1 MARRKEHTHEQI
13 RHMAISAVVEHLQC
27 HGVDN
32 LSLRK
37 VATTIGYVPSTLINI
52 FGSYQYLLLAVS
64 EQTLLQLAAQLQLIK
79 PTTPTKTIE
88 QMAIVYSQF
97 ALANRRCFRLV
108 FELTMTD
115 DQPLPAA
122 HLGLIKSLFS
132 DVESQLSQYFPSA
145 CEQEVEMMSRVLW
158 GGIHGLT
165 CLSLDGKLFE
175 TQSCLQDMLTSH
187 VNSYIDGVSIK
198 RNSNA
203 AN

>member
-1 MARRKEHTHEQI
+1 VARRKEHTHEQI
-13 RHMAISAVVEHLQC
+13 RHMAISAVVEHLQS

-79 PTTPTKTIE
+79 PTTPKQTIE

-122 HLGLIKSLFS
+122 HLRLIKSLFS

-187 VNSYIDGVSIK
+187 VSSYIDGMSIK